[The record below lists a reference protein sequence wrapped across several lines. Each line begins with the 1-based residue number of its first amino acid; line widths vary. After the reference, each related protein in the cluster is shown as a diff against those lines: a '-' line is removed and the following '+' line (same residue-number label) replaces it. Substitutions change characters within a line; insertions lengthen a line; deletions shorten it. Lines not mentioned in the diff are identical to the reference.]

1 MKSETQNVNA
11 QAQNAPGNVGQIG
24 PRELAKRLTQP
35 DTPLLLDVREPG
47 EWQFCHIAG
56 ALHLPMNQLAQRL
69 GELDR
74 EREMIVY
81 CHHGIRSQL
90 AAKFLS
96 EQGFKRVHNLVGGID
111 AWSIDVDPNMPRY

>member
-1 MKSETQNVNA
+1 MTSEPHNVDAQPQNV
-11 QAQNAPGNVGQIG
+11 QGNVGQIG
-24 PRELAKRLTQP
+24 TRELAKRLAQP
-35 DTPLLLDVREPG
+35 DAPLLLDVREPG
-47 EWQFCHIAG
+47 EWRFCHIAG

-74 EREMIVY
+74 ERETVVY

-90 AAKFLS
+90 AARFLW
-96 EQGFKRVHNLVGGID
+96 EQGFTRVHNLVGGID

>member
-1 MKSETQNVNA
+1 VKSETQKVNA

-47 EWQFCHIAG
+47 EWQFCHITG
-56 ALHLPMNQLAQRL
+56 ALHLPMDQLAKRWD
-69 GELDR
+69 ELDR
-74 EREMIVY
+74 DREMIVY
-81 CHHGIRSQL
+81 CHHGVRSQL

-96 EQGFKRVHNLVGGID
+96 EQGFKRVRNLVGGID

>member
-1 MKSETQNVNA
+1 VKSESQNINA

-24 PRELAKRLTQP
+24 PRELAKRLPQP

-69 GELDR
+69 GELDH

>member
-1 MKSETQNVNA
+1 VKSEPHNANA
-11 QAQNAPGNVGQIG
+11 QVQNAPGDVNQIE
-24 PRELAKRLTQP
+24 PRELAKRLAQP
-35 DTPLLLDVREPG
+35 DAPLLLDVREPG

-81 CHHGIRSQL
+81 CHHGIRSQF
-90 AAKFLS
+90 AARFLS
-96 EQGFKRVHNLVGGID
+96 ERGFTRVQNLVGGID
-111 AWSIDVDPNMPRY
+111 AWSIEVDPNMPRY

>member
-1 MKSETQNVNA
+1 MKSETQKVNA

-47 EWQFCHIAG
+47 EWQFCHITG
-56 ALHLPMNQLAQRL
+56 ALHLPMDQLAKRWD
-69 GELDR
+69 ELDR
-74 EREMIVY
+74 DREMIVY
-81 CHHGIRSQL
+81 CHHGVRSQL

-111 AWSIDVDPNMPRY
+111 AWSIEVDPNMPRY

>member
-1 MKSETQNVNA
+1 VKSEPHNANA
-11 QAQNAPGNVGQIG
+11 QVQNAPGNVSQIE
-24 PRELAKRLTQP
+24 PRELAKRLAQP

-47 EWQFCHIAG
+47 EWRFCHIAG

-74 EREMIVY
+74 ERETIVY
-81 CHHGIRSQL
+81 CHHGIRSQF

-96 EQGFKRVHNLVGGID
+96 EQGFKRIHNLVGGID
-111 AWSIDVDPNMPRY
+111 AWSIDVDPNIPRY